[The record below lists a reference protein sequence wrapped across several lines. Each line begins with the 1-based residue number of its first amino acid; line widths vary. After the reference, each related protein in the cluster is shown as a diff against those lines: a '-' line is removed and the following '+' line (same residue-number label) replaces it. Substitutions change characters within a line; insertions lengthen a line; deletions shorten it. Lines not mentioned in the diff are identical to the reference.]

1 MSSLVHIWQLGLK
14 ELRSLWRERLLQ
26 AFVLVA
32 EHGSFKRA
40 AEESFRSQSAVSA
53 QVKELEAQLGV
64 ALFERTTRRVRVT
77 QRGQQLYDR
86 VSPLFGALREI
97 SAEAASVSDEVS
109 GTIRI
114 ATPYEVG
121 SQHLSPTLNR
131 LLKQHP
137 SLRVQLDVSWD
148 QPDLIRHGYD
158 LAFVMTDTG
167 LHDSSFASKRV
178 VLIERAFYAA
188 PSLIRERGLPRSP
201 QDLVGWPTVGNLD
214 DTHWEFLR
222 DHVETFSM
230 DVQPRIC
237 THNAEVRLKAAV
249 DGLGITRLSP
259 RFVHEQ
265 LVQGQLVRV
274 LPGYSSSPLKVY
286 VLMPARK
293 LMPASV
299 RAFLNALEETL
310 GVPETRRPAP
320 RATPLPEAAQAS
332 IVEQPAGDDGTPTVL
347 SLE

>member
-1 MSSLVHIWQLGLK
+1 MTSFERFRMKTIDWKDWEIFCRVVEGGGFTQGAELAEVPKSSASAAVA
-14 ELRSLWRERLLQ
+14 RL
-26 AFVLVA
+26 
-32 EHGSFKRA
+32 EG
-40 AEESFRSQSAVSA
+40 
-53 QVKELEAQLGV
+53 QLGV
-64 ALFERTTRRVRVT
+64 RLFERTTRRVRVT

-86 VSPLFGALREI
+86 VAPLFGALREI
-97 SAEAASVSDEVS
+97 SAEAASVSAEVS
-109 GTIRI
+109 GSIRI

-121 SQHLSPTLNR
+121 SQHLSPTVNR

-137 SLRVQLDVSWD
+137 SLRVQLDMNWD

-158 LAFVMTDTG
+158 LAFVMTDTS

-188 PSLIRERGLPRSP
+188 PSLIRERGLPRAP
-201 QDLVGWPTVGNLD
+201 QDLQGWPTVGNLD
-214 DTHWEFLR
+214 DSHWEFLR
-222 DHVETFSM
+222 DGVETFSL
-230 DVQPRIC
+230 DVEPRIC

-249 DGLGITRLSP
+249 DGLGVTRLSP

-310 GVPETRRPAP
+310 GVPESARRPAS
-320 RATPLPEAAQAS
+320 RLGATLLPDAIEALEEDEAA
-332 IVEQPAGDDGTPTVL
+332 PTIL
-347 SLE
+347 TLE

>member
-1 MSSLVHIWQLGLK
+1 MKTIDWKDWEIFCRVVEGGGFTQGAELAEVPKSSASAAVA
-14 ELRSLWRERLLQ
+14 RL
-26 AFVLVA
+26 
-32 EHGSFKRA
+32 EG
-40 AEESFRSQSAVSA
+40 
-53 QVKELEAQLGV
+53 QLGV
-64 ALFERTTRRVRVT
+64 RLFERTTRRVRVT

-86 VSPLFGALREI
+86 VAPLFGALREI
-97 SAEAASVSDEVS
+97 SAEAASVSSEIS

-121 SQHLSPTLNR
+121 SQHLSPTLNH
-131 LLKQHP
+131 LLKLHP
-137 SLRVQLDVSWD
+137 SLRVQLDMNWD

-167 LHDSSFASKRV
+167 LSDSSFASKRV
-178 VLIERAFYAA
+178 VLIERALYAA
-188 PSLIRERGLPRSP
+188 PSLIRERGLPRTP
-201 QDLVGWPTVGNLD
+201 KDLVGWPTVGSLD
-214 DTHWEFLR
+214 ETHWEFMR
-222 DHVETFSM
+222 DGVETYSL
-230 DVQPRIC
+230 DVDPRIC

-249 DGLGITRLSP
+249 DGLGVTRLSP

-299 RAFLNALEETL
+299 RAFLTALEETL
-310 GVPETRRPAP
+310 GVPETRRPVPSAAIAP
-320 RATPLPEAAQAS
+320 VPEVALAVDADGADD
-332 IVEQPAGDDGTPTVL
+332 QPVILTLD
-347 SLE
+347 